1 MSMRKLNNSVYG
13 SVMVASDRFQQANPK
28 AFQKDTASQQ
38 YLFSPGVLW
47 VWDVAYFYRGSVTVL
62 VEVLDRE

>member
-1 MSMRKLNNSVYG
+1 
-13 SVMVASDRFQQANPK
+13 MVASDRFQQANPK